1 MVKNELLTNRFLNY
15 VIVYIDYI
23 YFYTFQLL
31 RDHFTLFHHFTL
43 FNQEIISIEHIIV
56 HATYSRYDLFIVL
69 KTKHIALFNHYAKDH
84 TELQIE

>member
-23 YFYTFQLL
+23 YFYTFQLF
-31 RDHFTLFHHFTL
+31 RDHFTLFH
-43 FNQEIISIEHIIV
+43 QEIISTEHIIV